1 MKRTFA
7 VFSIAAALY
16 GLAPIARAADQKLK
30 SAADDTLTIKLDV
43 AMDTSSTRAGR
54 PDWSVTGPLRGDTF
68 VSNGLIYASG
78 SIPDGDTSATFP
90 LTDEGRLG
98 AVVVR
103 GQYIADGAEIASG
116 APHSVASTQIFTLDE
131 GNGVITEGLEGTGP
145 EMRAVVGGY
154 GKYSGA
160 TGQVIQEIAGSNDT
174 GGYNLRFTFTL
185 KVASPQDPSALMS
198 KKTLKRRH

>member
-1 MKRTFA
+1 MKRTA
-7 VFSIAAALY
+7 VVFSIAAALC

-30 SAADDTLTIKLDV
+30 AAADDTIIKLDV
-43 AMDTSSTRAGR
+43 GMDSSSIRAGR

-90 LTDEGRLG
+90 LTDEGKLG
-98 AVVVR
+98 TLVVR
-103 GQYIADGAEIASG
+103 GVYIADGAEIASG
-116 APHSVASTQIFTLDE
+116 APHSVASTQIFMLDE
-131 GNGVITEGLEGTGP
+131 GNGVITEGFEGTGT

-160 TGQVIQEIAGSNDT
+160 TGEVTQEVAGSNDT
-174 GGYNLRFTFTL
+174 GGFNLRFTFTI
-185 KVASPQDPSALMS
+185 KVTAPQDSSELMS
-198 KKTLKRRH
+198 KKTLKRHR